1 MDNYIKIDKCI
12 KRGLYRLN
20 SRNLSFGV
28 FKGEGFIGI
37 RTKFGDVPQY
47 YKDRNYAIVDVKY
60 KDIDKLC
67 KTFGISSEDG
77 VIVYNDWLSSRP
89 VYTRLKNSTND
100 SVLVPV
106 L

>member
-1 MDNYIKIDKCI
+1 MFRFLNTLRPNLYI
-12 KRGLYRLN
+12 
-20 SRNLSFGV
+20 
-28 FKGEGFIGI
+28 I

-47 YKDRNYAIVDVKY
+47 YKDSNYAIVDVKY

-67 KTFGISSEDG
+67 NTFGISKEDG
-77 VIVYNDWLSSRP
+77 VIVYNNWLNSRP

>member
-1 MDNYIKIDKCI
+1 MKNTMF
-12 KRGLYRLN
+12 RFLNTLHPELYC
-20 SRNLSFGV
+20 
-28 FKGEGFIGI
+28 I

-67 KTFGISSEDG
+67 NTFGISKEDG
-77 VIVYNDWLSSRP
+77 VIVYNNWLNSRP